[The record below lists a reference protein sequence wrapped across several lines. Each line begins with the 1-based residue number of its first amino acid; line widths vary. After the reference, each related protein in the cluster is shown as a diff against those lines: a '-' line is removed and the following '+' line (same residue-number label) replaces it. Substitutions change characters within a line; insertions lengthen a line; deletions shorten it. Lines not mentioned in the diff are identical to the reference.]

1 VSRTLFTI
9 VNPAA
14 GGGKCGERCGSALA
28 RLRDAGLTLEV
39 RRSDGPGHATE
50 LAREAYAQGHRRFLA
65 VGGDGT
71 SFEIVNGLFPRPD
84 GDDDP
89 IVLGML
95 PLGTGNSFLR
105 DFGITGAR
113 RALDALVRGDE
124 RPCDVVR
131 ATHDHGEIFFVN
143 LLSVGFSARAGEL
156 TNQRFKR
163 LGAAGYVAAV
173 LLCVA
178 SLDYPVIPLSL
189 DGGEI
194 DARPAALISFS
205 NSKFTGGTMMMAPH
219 ADVAD
224 GAVDVIRV
232 GALPRGRFVATFPHI
247 FRGTHV
253 SRPGIE
259 ETRAKRVDLL
269 DDGER
274 PVMVDGEIFNLSV
287 RALEVMPR
295 ALTVIA

>member
-1 VSRTLFTI
+1 MKTLFTI

-14 GGGKCGERCGSALA
+14 GGGRCGKRCGEVLA
-28 RLRDAGLTLEV
+28 RLRDSGLALEEHHS
-39 RRSDGPGHATE
+39 RGPGDATE
-50 LAREAYAQGHRRFLA
+50 LARRAYADGHRRFLA

-71 SFEIVNGLFPRPD
+71 SFEVLNGIFPRPAD
-84 GDDDP
+84 HTDA
-89 IVLGML
+89 VTLGML

-105 DFGITGAR
+105 DFGIDGAMP
-113 RALDALVRGDE
+113 ALEALMRGDE

-131 ATHDHGEIFFVN
+131 AVHADGTIHYVN

-156 TNQRFKR
+156 TNRRFKG
-163 LGAAGYVAAV
+163 LGMAGYVAAV
-173 LLCVA
+173 LVCMA
-178 SLDYPVIPLSL
+178 RLDHPVIPVRL

-194 DARPAALISFS
+194 DRRPAALLSFS

-232 GALPRGRFVATFPHI
+232 GDLPRGRFIAAFPHI

-259 ETRAKRVDLL
+259 ETRASRVELVEG
-269 DDGER
+269 GER
-274 PVMVDGEIFNLSV
+274 PVMVDGEIFTLDV
-287 RALEVMPR
+287 RSLEVIPR
-295 ALTVIA
+295 ALQVIA